1 MSDIVTP
8 RSGERLGCLLPARV
22 HLSEAAGL
30 TRRGASWQPTLGQE
44 AGKSPCPQLS
54 HGTRLAFV
62 GGTWPI
68 GSWRGVQGRQ
78 DGAAE
83 LVRRRFMLYG
93 ISIAPAGPGGD
104 PSAMAELAAEAEGA
118 GWDGIFLEDY
128 IVYQGQVG
136 TDTYDPWVTMAAMA
150 VATRRVRLGT
160 SVTPLPRRRPWKLA
174 SEALTLDH
182 LSQGR
187 VILGVG
193 AGDDNDPG
201 FSATAEPSPPVIRA
215 QLLDEGLEIVT
226 RLWTGKTSRLPTS
239 GTSAPRSG
247 RGRVSTSPLA
257 AVSGQRTGTGTGS
270 TSPPSP
276 KPEPLG
282 GPNGSSQATG
292 SEQSTPSDGARC
304 APTDLRPHAARWR
317 ADQTVNARGTCARM
331 MLCAPS
337 ERPSVEGNSA

>member
-1 MSDIVTP
+1 
-8 RSGERLGCLLPARV
+8 
-22 HLSEAAGL
+22 
-30 TRRGASWQPTLGQE
+30 
-44 AGKSPCPQLS
+44 
-54 HGTRLAFV
+54 
-62 GGTWPI
+62 
-68 GSWRGVQGRQ
+68 
-78 DGAAE
+78 
-83 LVRRRFMLYG
+83 MLYG

-215 QLLDEGLEIVT
+215 QLLDARRRFSGRASRSGSAATGRSAVSRPGWRGGTAAVST
-226 RLWTGKTSRLPTS
+226 RAHRPRNGKTSRLPTS